1 MADRAVPTAPKES
14 KKKDKKTKQDKEA
27 ERVHR
32 REKATQELVDTEVT
46 YNTLLGLLITHYV
59 KPLQDYKLITNE
71 QHSTLFPQL
80 QIIKGLSDKFLEDLK
95 VRRENWDTKTS
106 KLSDLFETFTPYFRM
121 YQGYVNNHEKSVA
134 LMRKLSEKEK
144 WTEYCANVRPLCQR
158 FDLAS
163 YVIIISTIHLCEYAN
178 NLCFIYFV
186 YHTVY

>member
-1 MADRAVPTAPKES
+1 MADRAVPTAPKNGGD
-14 KKKDKKTKQDKEA
+14 KKKKEKTKEDKAA

-32 REKATQELVDTEVT
+32 KEKATQELVDTEVT

-59 KPLQDYKLITNE
+59 QPLQDYKLITND
-71 QHSTLFPQL
+71 QHATLFPQL

-95 VRRENWDTKTS
+95 NRRENWNPKES

-134 LMRKLSEKEK
+134 LMRELNEKEK
-144 WTEYCANVRPLCQR
+144 WTEYCTSVRPLCQR

-163 YVIIISTIHLCEYAN
+163 YVLSH
-178 NLCFIYFV
+178 
-186 YHTVY
+186 